1 MKHTEPTST
10 PKAQDVAGV
19 AGASGKVALGMA
31 ATALSG
37 IAALP
42 QAFEQ
47 YPYGA
52 AVVVTLALYG
62 GGCWMYWARM
72 KYRRR

>member
-1 MKHTEPTST
+1 MEAKDDLLQPSG
-10 PKAQDVAGV
+10 PSGKAIVGAISAVV
-19 AGASGKVALGMA
+19 AGA
-31 ATALSG
+31 
-37 IAALP
+37 AALP

-52 AVVVTLALYG
+52 AVVVALALYG
-62 GGCWMYWARM
+62 GACSMYWARM